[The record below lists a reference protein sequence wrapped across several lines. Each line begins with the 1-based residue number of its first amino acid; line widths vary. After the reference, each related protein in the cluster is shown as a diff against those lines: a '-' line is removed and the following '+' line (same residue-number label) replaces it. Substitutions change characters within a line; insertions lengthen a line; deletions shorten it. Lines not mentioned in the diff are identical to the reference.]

1 MEEFIRN
8 KLIKI
13 YSSRLTLEMQQ
24 FVWKGGRPQAS
35 KKNNDDL
42 IMSCAIACWIK
53 DTVYSTMQ
61 ADVDYRKNMLAGI
74 TRSPTSLN
82 SAIPGMIGYK
92 ATAQRKQREQYQE
105 FSWLLKG

>member
-1 MEEFIRN
+1 
-8 KLIKI
+8 
-13 YSSRLTLEMQQ
+13 
-24 FVWKGGRPQAS
+24 
-35 KKNNDDL
+35 
-42 IMSCAIACWIK
+42 
-53 DTVYSTMQ
+53 MQ